1 MVKRFI
7 FIPVVNHF
15 DLLEKAV
22 NSVPS
27 GLFDEYFIVNNS
39 KQDIPFDIKHFKI
52 FDCNIPLSFRDT
64 QNNMRKYAIDNN
76 YDYYCF
82 MHNDGCLLN
91 DMAKNLVEY
100 ADKNLKDWGIIF
112 TLYDVFCAFS
122 TTCVKEVGEWGD
134 ELWPLQKSGY
144 YLDCDYYRRI
154 KLLNY
159 KVAELGS
166 ENVIHEHSNT
176 LKENDELRVWQTQ
189 MVDVIFHY
197 AKKWGGTPNHEIYT
211 TPFNL

>member
-1 MVKRFI
+1 MKRFI

-15 DLLEKAV
+15 DLLEKAI
-22 NSVPS
+22 NSVPN

-52 FDCNIPLSFRDT
+52 FDCNVELSFKDT
-64 QNNMRKYAIDNN
+64 QNIMRKYAIDNN

-82 MHNDGCLLN
+82 MHNDGILLN
-91 DMAKNLVEY
+91 DIAKTLVEY
-100 ADKNLKDWGIIF
+100 ADKSLDWGIIF

-122 TTCVKEVGEWGD
+122 TNCVKEVGEWGD

-159 KVAELGS
+159 KIVELGS
-166 ENVIHEHSNT
+166 ENVIHENSNT
-176 LKENDELRVWQTQ
+176 IKDHKEFYVWQTQ
-189 MVDVIFHY
+189 MMDVILHY
-197 AKKWGGTPNHEIYT
+197 VKKWGDIPEKEIYKT
-211 TPFNL
+211 AFNL